1 MRKENNIMKLFIKLK
16 IHSVLFREGVHPPP
30 PGTIDSMGVKLTQQH
45 VYKNN
50 RRKLTGP
57 KRSSYAHTGKQR

>member
-30 PGTIDSMGVKLTQQH
+30 PGTIDRMGMKLTQQH
-45 VYKNN
+45 VYKI
-50 RRKLTGP
+50 TGG
-57 KRSSYAHTGKQR
+57 S